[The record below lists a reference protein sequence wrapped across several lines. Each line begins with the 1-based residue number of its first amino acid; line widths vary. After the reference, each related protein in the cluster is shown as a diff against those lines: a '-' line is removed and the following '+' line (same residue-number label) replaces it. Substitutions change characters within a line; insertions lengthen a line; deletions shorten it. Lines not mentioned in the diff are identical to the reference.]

1 MWAAELRGVRKSFLV
16 RRNAALNLKVR
27 ALGLVSR
34 RHRER
39 REELV
44 ALRGIDLAVR
54 RGESVGLIGP
64 NGSGKSTL
72 LRLLAGILRPTEG
85 EVRVVGRV
93 APLIELGVG
102 FHPELTGRE
111 NIHLNTSLFGL
122 SRRETERLM
131 PAIVA
136 FSELEDVLDLPVKS
150 YSSGMYMRLGFAI
163 AVHLDADLLLLD
175 EVLAVGDARFQ
186 DKCREHMA
194 ALRAS
199 GRTVVLVSHDLAAV
213 ESLCDRVCLLVGGRL
228 VEDGPAPQV
237 IRRYHD
243 LVHGAPVPAARA
255 ASA

>member
-1 MWAAELRGVRKSFLV
+1 MWAAELRGVRKAFLL

-27 ALGLVSR
+27 ALGLVSG

-44 ALRGIDLAVR
+44 ALRDVDLKVR
-54 RGESVGLIGP
+54 RGESLGLIGP

-72 LRLLAGILRPTEG
+72 LRLLAGILRPTAG
-85 EVRVVGRV
+85 EVSVHGRV

-122 SRRETERLM
+122 SRRQTEALM
-131 PAIVA
+131 GDIVA
-136 FSELEDVLDLPVKS
+136 FSELAGFIDLPVKS
-150 YSSGMYMRLGFAI
+150 YSTGMYMRLGFAI

-175 EVLAVGDARFQ
+175 EVLAVGDAQFQ
-186 DKCREHMA
+186 AKCRARLAQM
-194 ALRAS
+194 RGS

-213 ESLCDRVCLLVGGRL
+213 ESMCDRVCLLLGGRL
-228 VEDGPAPQV
+228 VEDGAPARV
-237 IRRYHD
+237 IGRYHEV
-243 LVHGAPVPAARA
+243 VHGGAPMPVAVSVR
-255 ASA
+255 